1 MNFIKSFILFVFPLV
16 FFLGCEGEPEPGP
29 QEELPRLSIQDSRT
43 FEKDGNSNMTFDVRT
58 SKTWDKDITVSYS
71 VEGQTAEPGVDF
83 TTTSGTLTIPA
94 GSLSASFMV
103 EILDDTDKEVDEKI
117 LATLSA
123 PTEAEI
129 SRMTGVGLIEDN
141 DRAEFTAADG
151 GYETADSFY
160 GYQLVWEEQFDGSE
174 LNPDHYNYELEDGC
188 PNLCGWG
195 NMELQWY
202 TDLSKNIKL
211 EDGKLLITATKTGAA
226 GFNSAR
232 IQTKGKKEFKFGR
245 IDVRAKLPKGQGIW
259 PAIWMLGSNIDD
271 VGWPAC
277 GEIDIMELVG
287 HQPKA
292 SHGTA
297 HWGSQGDLN
306 STFSTSVYTIAEDFS
321 DNFHVF
327 SIVWESGEIVWY
339 VDETRFHSV
348 TTNDMRGKPYPFN
361 QEMFFIMNVAVGG
374 QWPGS
379 PDDTTVFPQ
388 TMEVDYLRVFQ

>member
-1 MNFIKSFILFVFPLV
+1 MNFIKTYFPSLLLILFIV
-16 FFLGCEGEPEPGP
+16 GCEGETDPGP
-29 QEELPRLSIQDSRT
+29 QAELPKLSIQESRA
-43 FEKDGNSNMTFDVRT
+43 FERDGNSTMVFEVRT
-58 SKTWDKDITVSYS
+58 SKTWEEDITVDYA
-71 VEGQTAEPGVDF
+71 VEGKTAEPGADF
-83 TTTSGTLTIPA
+83 TATSGTLTIPA
-94 GSLSASFMV
+94 GSLNASFSV
-103 EILDDTDKEVDEKI
+103 EVLDDTDKEVDEKI

-123 PTEAEI
+123 PQQAEI
-129 SRMTGVGLIEDN
+129 SGMSAEGVIEDN

-151 GYETADSFY
+151 GYETSNTHF
-160 GYQLVWEEQFDGSE
+160 GYQLVWDEEFDGSE
-174 LNPDHYNYELEDGC
+174 LNPDHYNFELEDGC

-211 EDGKLLITATKTGAA
+211 EDGKLIITATKTGAA
-226 GFNSAR
+226 NFNSAR
-232 IQTKGKKEFKFGR
+232 IQTKGKKEFRFGR
-245 IDVRAKLPKGQGIW
+245 IDVRAKMPKGQGIW
-259 PAIWMLGSNIDD
+259 PAIWMLGSNIDE

-287 HQPKA
+287 HQPRS

-297 HWGSQGDLN
+297 HWGAQGDLN
-306 STFSTSVYTIAEDFS
+306 STSSTSVYTIAEDFA

-379 PDDTTVFPQ
+379 PDETTVFPQ